1 MPTMIRSDESQS
13 STAVNMRFAF
23 ILVTSLFFLWG
34 FAYGLLDSLNKH
46 FQDIFQITKLRS
58 AWLQAAYFGGYFL
71 MALPAGFIMKLF
83 GYKRGILIGLS
94 LYAIGAFFFYPSA
107 QWHSFNAFLIALFIL
122 ACGLCC
128 LETAANPYV
137 TVLGPRHGAAFRIN
151 LAQSFNGVGSFLG
164 PFLASQLFFKHSA
177 PNSSLQSVQYT
188 YLVIAIVVL
197 CIACLFYFTPLPEI
211 NEEVQ
216 LHEEAHIHSRPL
228 FQNRHF
234 ILGVVAQFFYVGAQV
249 GIAAFFINYVI
260 ENWQKA
266 SSSLA
271 AILLGVSLI
280 LFTVGRFMGTLLM
293 KWIAAE
299 KLLTVYAIINML
311 LCMMVISLHGEIAVL
326 ALMIIFFFES
336 IMFPTIFALGV
347 RNLGKHTRQGGSFI
361 IMSIVGGALSPL
373 LMGWIAD
380 HQHSTAQAF
389 VVPFICFLVVAYYG
403 YSGHRIRQQ
412 IQAKTFQ

>member
-1 MPTMIRSDESQS
+1 MPMIVHSEESQA
-13 STAVNMRFAF
+13 TVAANRTRFAF

-46 FQDIFQITKLRS
+46 FQDVFQITKLRS

-71 MALPAGFIMKLF
+71 MALPAGIIMKNF
-83 GYKRGILIGLS
+83 GYKRGILIGLG
-94 LYAIGAFFFYPSA
+94 LYAAGAFFFYPSA
-107 QWHSFNAFLIALFIL
+107 QWHSFNAFLLALFVL

-137 TVLGPRHGAAFRIN
+137 TVLGPRQSAAFRIN

-164 PFLASQLFFKHSA
+164 PFLASQLFFKESVQ
-177 PNSSLQSVQYT
+177 NSSLQSVQYT
-188 YLVIAIVVL
+188 YLGIAILVVL
-197 CIACLFYFTPLPEI
+197 IAGLFYFTPLPEI
-211 NEEVQ
+211 NEEAQ
-216 LHEEAHIHSRPL
+216 LQQEAHIHSRPL

-234 ILGVVAQFFYVGAQV
+234 VLGVAAQFFYVAAQV
-249 GIAAFFINYVI
+249 GVAAFFINYVI
-260 ENWQKA
+260 ENWEQA

-271 AILLGVSLI
+271 AVLLGVSLI
-280 LFTVGRFMGTLLM
+280 LFTAGRFIGTLLM
-293 KWIAAE
+293 KWIEASR
-299 KLLTVYAIINML
+299 LLALYAVINIL
-311 LCMMVISLHGEIAVL
+311 LCVMVIFLHGQISVI

-347 RNLGKHTRQGGSFI
+347 RNLGQHTRQGGSFI

-389 VVPFICFLVVAYYG
+389 VVPLICFAVVAHYG
-403 YSGHRIRQQ
+403 FWGHRIRS
-412 IQAKTFQ
+412 

>member
-1 MPTMIRSDESQS
+1 MAIMIQSQESQQQA
-13 STAVNMRFAF
+13 TASHTRFGFA
-23 ILVTSLFFLWG
+23 LVTSLFFLWG

-46 FQDIFQITKLRS
+46 FQDVFQITKLRS

-71 MALPAGFIMKLF
+71 MALPAGLIMKSL

-94 LYAIGAFFFYPSA
+94 LYALGAFFFYPSS

-137 TVLGPRHGAAFRIN
+137 TVLGPRHQAAFRIN

-164 PFLASQLFFKHSA
+164 PFLASQLFFKHTEH
-177 PNSSLQSVQYT
+177 NVSLQTVQYT
-188 YLVIAIVVL
+188 YLGIAVLVVL
-197 CIACLFYFTPLPEI
+197 IACLFYFTPLPEI
-211 NEEVQ
+211 NEEAQ
-216 LHEEAHIHSRPL
+216 LQQEAHIHSRPL

-234 ILGVVAQFFYVGAQV
+234 VLGVMAQFFYVAAQV
-249 GIAAFFINYVI
+249 GVAAFFINYVI

-266 SSSLA
+266 TPSLA

-280 LFTVGRFMGTLLM
+280 LFTLGRFIGTLLM

-299 KLLTVYAIINML
+299 KLLACYAVVNVL
-311 LCMMVISLHGEIAVL
+311 LCVMVIFFHGEISVM
-326 ALMIIFFFES
+326 ALMAIFFFES

-347 RNLGKHTRQGGSFI
+347 RNLGQHTRQGGSFI

-380 HQHSTAQAF
+380 QQHSTAQAF
-389 VVPFICFLVVAYYG
+389 IVPLICFLVVAYYG
-403 YSGHRIRQQ
+403 FWGYRVSS
-412 IQAKTFQ
+412 